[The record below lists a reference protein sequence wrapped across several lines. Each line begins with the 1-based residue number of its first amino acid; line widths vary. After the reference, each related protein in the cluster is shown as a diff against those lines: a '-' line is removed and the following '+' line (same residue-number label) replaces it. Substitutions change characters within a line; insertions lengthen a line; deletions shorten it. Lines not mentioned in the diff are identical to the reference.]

1 MYCKT
6 DSFKHCVKQSLQIAS
21 IFWCKKVNFDDE
33 ILNQKIEEIVKYIE
47 RIDENVQ

>member
-6 DSFKHCVKQSLQIAS
+6 DSFEHCVKQSLQIAS
-21 IFWCKKVNFDDE
+21 IFWCKKVNFDDKT
-33 ILNQKIEEIVKYIE
+33 LNQKIEEIVKYIE